1 MIDCEGREGGFANA
15 GERKGPEMTTFTVHP
30 LETARAERPLSNY
43 TYLRNSPE
51 LVSVFYGAFLLRS
64 PDRNV
69 LVDTGCD
76 AEHYAAGP
84 LSPVEDVESLE
95 QNLDRY
101 GLTIQDIDAVILT
114 HLHFDHAAFL
124 HLFRHCPKFVQA
136 KELHS
141 AHHPHPYFSRYYV
154 PRFFQD
160 AEFGLIDGD
169 RVLFPGLE
177 VLLVPGHSAGS
188 QAVVVETNE
197 GRTAISGFCCLA
209 QNFDMNGFAV
219 PGIHEDFQQAY
230 HSMVKLMN
238 HAEIVYANHSR
249 TPVRL

>member
-1 MIDCEGREGGFANA
+1 
-15 GERKGPEMTTFTVHP
+15 MTFFTVHP

-43 TYLRNSPE
+43 TYLRNSTE

-64 PDRNV
+64 PGRHV

-95 QNLDRY
+95 QNLGRH

-124 HLFRHCPKFVQA
+124 HLFRHCPKFVQE
-136 KELHS
+136 KEWQS
-141 AHHPHPYFSRYYV
+141 ARHPHPYFSRYYV
-154 PRFFQD
+154 PRFSQDSEFQ
-160 AEFGLIDGD
+160 LIDGD
-169 RVLFPGLE
+169 RVLYPGLE
-177 VLLVPGHSAGS
+177 VLLVSGHSAGS
-188 QAVVVETNE
+188 QAVVVETSE

-209 QNFDMNGFAV
+209 QNFDKNGFAV

-230 HSMVKLMN
+230 DSMIKLMKR
-238 HAEIVYANHSR
+238 ADMIYANHSR
-249 TPVRL
+249 EPVRL

>member
-1 MIDCEGREGGFANA
+1 
-15 GERKGPEMTTFTVHP
+15 MTTYTVDP

-43 TYLRNSPE
+43 TYLRNSSE
-51 LVSVFYGAFLLRS
+51 IISVFYGPFLLRS

-95 QNLDRY
+95 QNLGRF
-101 GLTIQDIDAVILT
+101 GLFIQDIDAVVLT
-114 HLHFDHAAFL
+114 HLHFDHTAFL
-124 HLFRHCPKFVQA
+124 HLFKHCPKFVQT
-136 KELHS
+136 KEWH
-141 AHHPHPYFSRYYV
+141 AANHPHPYFSCYYV

-160 AEFGLIDGD
+160 AEFELIDGD

-188 QAVVVETNE
+188 QAVVVKTDE
-197 GRTAISGFCCLA
+197 GRTAISGFCCVA
-209 QNFDMNGFAV
+209 QNFDQNDFAV

-230 HSMVKLMN
+230 DSMVKLMKR
-238 HAEIVYANHSR
+238 ADIIYANHSKE
-249 TPVRL
+249 PVKL